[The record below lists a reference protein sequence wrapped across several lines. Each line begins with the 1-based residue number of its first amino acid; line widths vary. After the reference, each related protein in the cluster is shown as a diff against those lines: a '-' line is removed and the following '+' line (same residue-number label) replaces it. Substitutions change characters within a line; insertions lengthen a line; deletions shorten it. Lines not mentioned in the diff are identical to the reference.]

1 MFNKNV
7 NKNRTK
13 QNYSIDIK
21 KYIEKSLKYMFY
33 RKYILSKVVEWLV
46 TVPNVTIRNYQC
58 LVIYSEIIEL
68 YFINIL
74 STKVKYC
81 VVFSLLYK

>member
-7 NKNRTK
+7 DKNRTK

-46 TVPNVTIRNYQC
+46 TVPNVT
-58 LVIYSEIIEL
+58 
-68 YFINIL
+68 
-74 STKVKYC
+74 
-81 VVFSLLYK
+81 